1 MDEEKGTKLS
11 LDPLFY
17 GGPGRTRT
25 YDQRIMSI
33 QSIISRL
40 FRIRLTTSAKEE
52 FSEHHAVRASQELPI
67 FPYFSMHDYTG
78 ITQAR
83 GRTKLLEGLA
93 KSFDH
98 SLEKRGYL

>member
-33 QSIISRL
+33 RGTVSRWFPICL
-40 FRIRLTTSAKEE
+40 STSAKEE
-52 FSEHHAVRASQELPI
+52 FWEQHAVRRSQEFPI

-83 GRTKLLEGLA
+83 DQTKLLEGLA